1 MIPVRIEADLVEKLD
16 DAWKRQGLKS
26 RMELFRVSLNAYLKG
41 VGEDEVADL
50 VAP

>member
-1 MIPVRIEADLVEKLD
+1 
-16 DAWKRQGLKS
+16 
-26 RMELFRVSLNAYLKG
+26 MELFRVSLNVYFKG